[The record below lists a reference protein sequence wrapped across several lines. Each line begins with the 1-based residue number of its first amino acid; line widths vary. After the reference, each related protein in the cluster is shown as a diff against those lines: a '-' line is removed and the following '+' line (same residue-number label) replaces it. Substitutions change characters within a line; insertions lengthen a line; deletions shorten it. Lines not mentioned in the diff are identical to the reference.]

1 MNVDE
6 RESVSQFLERTER
19 AIDQSALRIERSLM
33 LLDDGGATISKTGGR
48 PGKLNDKEPEH
59 LT

>member
-19 AIDQSALRIERSLM
+19 AIDQSALRIERSLK
-33 LLDDGGATISKTGGR
+33 LLDDGGATISKNGDR
-48 PGKLNDKEPEH
+48 PGTLNDKELEH
-59 LT
+59 LP